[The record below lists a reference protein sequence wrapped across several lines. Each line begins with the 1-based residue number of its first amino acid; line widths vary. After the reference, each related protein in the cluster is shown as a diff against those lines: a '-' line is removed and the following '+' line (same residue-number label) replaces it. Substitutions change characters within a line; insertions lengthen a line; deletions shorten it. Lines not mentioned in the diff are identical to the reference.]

1 MKVVAASAKAHTIRW
16 GAERRLEFIDFRLL
30 WEGTINRGELVDY
43 FGISIQQASADLARY
58 IELAPNNLAYDKNLK
73 TYRSSD
79 TFEPAIAQ
87 RESHAYLNQLSSVAS
102 GAIASSAALIGW
114 MPPNDLVQYPT
125 RPIPANTLV
134 EVLKSIRGGLE
145 IEIQYQSMRRPTAT
159 VRWIAPHAIAFDGFR
174 WHVRAW
180 CSENCDFRD
189 FVLSR
194 IQRVMATRP
203 NTSDES
209 TDLWWHTAVEVIVSP
224 RTGLTPEQSAAIEVD
239 YGMVDGCLTLSSR
252 KALAFYLLRQLQ
264 LDRETDEPPVSQPLM
279 LVNRSDLND
288 VLVAAIKA
296 PKSINPPLLE
306 RY

>member
-79 TFEPAIAQ
+79 TFKPVIAQ
-87 RESHAYLNQLSSVAS
+87 PDSHAYLNQLSSVAS

-114 MPPNDLVQYPT
+114 MPPSDLVRYPT
-125 RPIPANTLV
+125 RPIPTNTLV
-134 EVLKSIRGGLE
+134 EVLKSIRGGVE
-145 IEIQYQSMRRPTAT
+145 IEVQYQSMRRPTAT
-159 VRWIAPHAIAFDGFR
+159 IRWIAPHAIAFDGFR

-180 CSENCDFRD
+180 CSENHDFRD

-194 IQRVMATRP
+194 IQRVLATRP
-203 NTSDES
+203 STTDVS
-209 TDLWWHTAVEVIVSP
+209 TDLWWYTTVEVVVGP
-224 RTGLTPEQSAAIEVD
+224 RTGLTPEQRAAIEVD
-239 YGMVDGCLTLSSR
+239 YGMVDGCLKLPSR

-279 LVNRSDLND
+279 LVNRSDLSD

-296 PKSINPPLLE
+296 PKSITPTL
-306 RY
+306 